1 MSSINIDKI
10 LENPESL
17 PCNCRGLQ
25 YVDKDRDHI
34 SNWRFSH
41 NLWQQILEIFR
52 NCLKF
57 RKSRCTVFEIAK
69 ASIGEGIDD
78 YINTWCTEKE
88 ISNLSLLEWKTTV
101 NKKIDNKIINVRN
114 DQIRKTLTD
123 FHQNYIV
130 IPRDKASGKVA
141 IICKRICALTL
152 MKELG
157 VTKGNWNSS
166 ISYEIINTTN
176 ENDIIDKH
184 TSFMKR

>member
-1 MSSINIDKI
+1 MQLQRITI
-10 LENPESL
+10 
-17 PCNCRGLQ
+17 CRQ
-25 YVDKDRDHI
+25 RSWPH

-41 NLWQQILEIFR
+41 
-52 NCLKF
+52 
-57 RKSRCTVFEIAK
+57 
-69 ASIGEGIDD
+69 
-78 YINTWCTEKE
+78 NTWCTEKE
-88 ISNLSLLEWKTTV
+88 ISNLSLLEWKSTV
-101 NKKIDNKIINVRN
+101 NKKIGNKIINVRN

-141 IICKRICALTL
+141 IICKRFCALTL